1 MLEVE
6 NMDSKSR
13 NIIKMY
19 VINLKDVDWLNKK
32 N

>member
-19 VINLKDVDWLNKK
+19 VINLKDVDRLNKK